1 MNLDG
6 GVHRIPLEGVP
17 GELWLC
23 GKHAIA
29 PDPTALFDRI
39 GRQDRATHVVCL
51 VERHELAG
59 RYLDYVRWLGSSADA
74 TWHPIHDLSSPD
86 LDDVLPLYADVWRRV
101 RGGQVVVAHC
111 AAGIGRAGT
120 LAVAVCLL
128 AGLPLDDAVAHVRRH
143 RPGAGP
149 EVGPQRVV
157 VEELAAR
164 LAASDD
170 AASG

>member
-6 GVHRIPLEGVP
+6 GVHRVPLDGVP

-29 PDPTALFDRI
+29 PDPNALAERI
-39 GRQDRATHVVCL
+39 GRIDRSRHVVCL
-51 VERHELAG
+51 VESHELAG
-59 RYLDYVRWLGSSADA
+59 RYADYVRWLNSSADV
-74 TWHPIHDLSSPD
+74 TWYPIHDLSSPE
-86 LDDVLPLYADVWRRV
+86 LDDVLPLYSDVWRRI
-101 RGGQVVVAHC
+101 GEGQVVVAHC

-128 AGLPLDDAVAHVRRH
+128 SGMALGDALTHVRRH

-149 EVGPQRVV
+149 EVGPQRAVV
-157 VEELAAR
+157 DELASR
-164 LAASDD
+164 LAAND
-170 AASG
+170 